1 MPPVTS
7 PRIELVRQIYEAF
20 ARADLDAVLAVTDAA
35 VEIYQTA
42 EIPYGGV
49 YTGHQGLT
57 EFAVNLFGIVDASG
71 NITEEIFEAGEQVVQ
86 RGRARGTV
94 RANGAAYDVSE
105 VHIWTVSEG
114 GKVTRAEFFID
125 TPAFLAAVNAHA

>member
-1 MPPVTS
+1 MSS
-7 PRIELVRQIYEAF
+7 PRIEMVRQIYEAF
-20 ARADLDAVLAVTDAA
+20 ARADLEAVLAVTDAE
-35 VEIYQTA
+35 VEIRQSA

-49 YTGHQGLT
+49 YHGHTGFT
-57 EFAVNLFGIVDASG
+57 EFAVNLLGTVEATN

-125 TPAFLAAVNAHA
+125 TPAFLAALNAHA